1 MNPCSRVAI
10 SDDKMKILVY
20 IPPTIDKCFVTLPQI
35 SVVKRALLGFFE
47 ISEIAVKLTL
57 ISIFS
62 AIEPAFS
69 KGALLVFI
77 QDDEDLGLPC
87 GYRDYKKRP

>member
-20 IPPTIDKCFVTLPQI
+20 IPPTIDKCFATLPQI
-35 SVVKRALLGFFE
+35 SVVKRALFGFFE
-47 ISEIAVKLTL
+47 ISEIAVELTL

-69 KGALLVFI
+69 KGAFLVFI
-77 QDDEDLGLPC
+77 QDDKDLGLPC